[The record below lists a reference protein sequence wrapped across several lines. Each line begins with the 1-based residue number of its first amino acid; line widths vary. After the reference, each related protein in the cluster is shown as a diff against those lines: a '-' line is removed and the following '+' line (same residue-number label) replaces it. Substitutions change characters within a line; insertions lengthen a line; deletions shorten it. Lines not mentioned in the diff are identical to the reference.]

1 MAPNRLDRLDYYT
14 LLGVEP
20 TASEDEITL
29 AFQLFAR
36 KYHPDR
42 YPRNSASFERAAQ
55 IYRRGTEAYRALSD
69 NRLRACYDYDLKRGI
84 LRLDRAKAK
93 LRTEVKVEKQPEILA
108 GYLRPL
114 IVQAERAIAAKDF
127 KQAERMLLSA
137 LGLDKGNEEVK
148 QRLQEVRDKLKK
160 ESLR

>member
-1 MAPNRLDRLDYYT
+1 MARDRLDRLDYYT

-20 TASEDEITL
+20 TATEDEIAL
-29 AFQLFAR
+29 AFQVFAL

-42 YPRNSASFERAAQ
+42 YPQNSAFVERAAQ

-69 NRLRACYDYDLKRGI
+69 HRLRACYDHDLKRGI

-93 LRTEVKVEKQPEILA
+93 LHTQVKVKKEPEILT

-114 IVQAERAIAAKDF
+114 IVQAEKALAQKDY

-137 LGLDKGNEEVK
+137 LGLDKKNAEIK
-148 QRLQEVRDKLKK
+148 KRLQDVREKLKK
-160 ESLR
+160 K